1 MVGRGGHGQGVAG
14 AGLGGNRGENA
25 AVGTGHKAVRVGN
38 GFDLH
43 GGAARSVAHCDG
55 GGAAAGRSG
64 EQPAFGNAAAAGA
77 PGGAAVGGDGN
88 VVGIYSRIAQLSFGS
103 GQKLGTQGSNVVVIQ
118 LAGGSGAG
126 YQENLC
132 GYGAFTASGRLVD
145 SAGRSGAGK
154 GGGQRGGAAAV
165 QAYGGGAAQLQ

>member
-1 MVGRGGHGQGVAG
+1 M
-14 AGLGGNRGENA
+14 
-25 AVGTGHKAVRVGN
+25 
-38 GFDLH
+38 
-43 GGAARSVAHCDG
+43 
-55 GGAAAGRSG
+55 
-64 EQPAFGNAAAAGA
+64 
-77 PGGAAVGGDGN
+77 
-88 VVGIYSRIAQLSFGS
+88 
-103 GQKLGTQGSNVVVIQ
+103 IQ

-165 QAYGGGAAQLQ
+165 QAYGGGAAQLQQPLCQKRFGGADTVAALAAVNGVKNSGAIVFQANGGAGGSRGIQAADHLPVFNQLL